1 VIENL
6 GRHDQV
12 CNLWN
17 QAIERCNFIH
27 TGGLDNTDPMY
38 EGSLLARFWDH
49 RGLDVNILP
58 EDFRANSNVRV
69 DRKASK
75 KHYTDCLKVSSINE
89 GCFPDATHRGMRWRN
104 PF

>member
-1 VIENL
+1 MTLKGQARGILSVEDIVRQLRRLFTNLCHLVIENL

-27 TGGLDNTDPMY
+27 TGDLNNTDPMY

-49 RGLDVNILP
+49 RGLGCQ
-58 EDFRANSNVRV
+58 
-69 DRKASK
+69 
-75 KHYTDCLKVSSINE
+75 YTAGRFSRQQQCQS
-89 GCFPDATHRGMRWRN
+89 
-104 PF
+104 